1 MTTQHQTP
9 STAAA
14 AGPPRGLAARLSA
27 GLRLVGHALRGDGPP
42 PTRGPL
48 VPAILLLAIPMVL
61 EMSMESVFAVVD
73 IFWVSRLGEAAVTAV
88 GVTEIFMAVLYTVDA
103 GLSIGVTALVARRLG
118 EKNPD
123 AAAESVVQAAFLGIL
138 VSTVT
143 GILGAVYAPDL
154 LRLMGAEPEVVA
166 IGAGY
171 TRVLVGF
178 NGVLLFLFLFNA
190 VFRGAGDAAIAMR
203 VLWLANG
210 LNLVLDPLLIFGWGP
225 FPEMGVTGAAV
236 ATTLGRGTAV
246 GVQVWVLLRVSD
258 RIRIAA
264 RHLRLRADVMRRLL
278 RLSGTGAFQT
288 GVATVSWLG
297 LVRVMATFGTEALA
311 GYTVAIRLL
320 LFALLPAWGFSNAAA
335 TLVGQN
341 LGAGQPERAERSA
354 WAAAWINMA
363 FLSTL
368 GLLFVAAPGLLVA
381 PFALEGAALEH
392 ARKGLRV
399 MSAGFFFYAPGMV
412 LTQAFNGAGDTW
424 TPTGL
429 NLCFLWGVM
438 IPASWILAYPVG
450 MGALGAFTAVPV
462 AYLGLTVTSA
472 LLFRRGRWKEKEV
485 QRGRREPP
493 STPRPPCAPVRPL
506 ASSAPRH
513 YCRRDTSIKMTP

>member
-1 MTTQHQTP
+1 MTTQHEAPATTP
-9 STAAA
+9 TAA
-14 AGPPRGLAARLSA
+14 PPRGLAARLAA
-27 GLRLVGHALRGDGPP
+27 GVRLVGHALRGDGPP
-42 PTRGPL
+42 PTEGP
-48 VPAILLLAIPMVL
+48 VVAAILLLAIPMVL

-123 AAAESVVQAAFLGIL
+123 GAADAVVQAAL
-138 VSTVT
+138 
-143 GILGAVYAPDL
+143 LGAGVAAATGVLGATFAPDL

-166 IGAGY
+166 IGTGY

-246 GVQVWVLLRVSD
+246 AIQVWTLLKVSD
-258 RIRIAA
+258 RIRVST
-264 RHLRLRADVMRRLL
+264 RHLRVRADVMRRLL
-278 RLSGTGAFQT
+278 RLSGTAAFQT

-341 LGAGQPERAERSA
+341 LGAGQPDRAERSA
-354 WAAAWINMA
+354 WVAAWINMA
-363 FLSTL
+363 FLSAL
-368 GLLFVAAPGLLVA
+368 GVLFVAAPGLLVA
-381 PFALEGAALEH
+381 PFALEGAALAY
-392 ARKGLRV
+392 ARDGLRI

-424 TPTGL
+424 TPTWL
-429 NLCFLWGVM
+429 NLVFLWGVM
-438 IPASWILAYPVG
+438 IPASWVLAYPVG
-450 MGALGAFTAVPV
+450 WGALGSFAAVPV
-462 AYLGLTVTSA
+462 AYLGLTVVSG

-485 QRGRREPP
+485 
-493 STPRPPCAPVRPL
+493 
-506 ASSAPRH
+506 
-513 YCRRDTSIKMTP
+513 